1 MNNTTI
7 VIPSKF
13 SDVCAPCFA
22 SIEAYAP
29 TASKILVK
37 DAKAES
43 PVGWKKIEDFI
54 ASRRA
59 GCYGWRVLNA
69 QPGPFCFARNVNLGI
84 KLSPGKNVLI
94 CNDDVRFIHP
104 ETIEALEYALVKRP
118 DIGIVSPR
126 IEGIVGNP
134 IQRFAEP
141 KSLVYSELRLAFVC
155 VLISQEVIEDIG
167 LLDEQFGNGDYGWD
181 DVDYCLRAKKAG
193 WKLAV
198 NGEAVV
204 KHGSSIKDG
213 SGSFGGA
220 RGPGYK
226 DEQSLDLFF
235 QKWGHN
241 DLW

>member
-1 MNNTTI
+1 MNNTAI
-7 VIPSKF
+7 VVPSKF
-13 SDVCAPCFA
+13 SDVFAPCLA
-22 SIEAYAP
+22 SLETYAVSATKVLVMDGFYEP
-29 TASKILVK
+29 VAGWAKIT
-37 DAKAES
+37 
-43 PVGWKKIEDFI
+43 DFI
-54 ASRRA
+54 ANSALCSRTWHVRTGPKA
-59 GCYGWRVLNA
+59 
-69 QPGPFCFARNVNLGI
+69 PFCYARNVNIGI
-84 KLSPGKNVLI
+84 KAAPGKNILL
-94 CNDDVRFIHP
+94 CNDDVRFVHP
-104 ETIEALEYALVKRP
+104 ETVEALEYSLEKRP

-134 IQRFAEP
+134 LQRFAEP
-141 KSLVYSELRLAFVC
+141 RSLVYSELRLAFVC

-235 QKWGHN
+235 KKWGHN